1 MSLAQRASLRL
12 LILLYKFS
20 HFFDSMLPLVEDIA
34 SLGGRLVVYAV
45 LFIVA
50 LGLLEVGADRFLDS
64 TAVVARRL
72 RVPQV
77 LIALL
82 TAGAEWEELAVVVVA
97 LAQGHPYLAIGNII
111 GSSIAN
117 ILGSFS
123 LALLFMGD
131 MTITIDRSGRLYAL
145 AMVVVSVL
153 VGIGAWSA
161 TLGPSFGGMLVA
173 IFVVYAVS
181 VGVGIYRGVMR
192 APELSDSD
200 SDSESGSESD
210 SDADVEAPMIAP
222 ASNTVKR
229 RHSTSMHVAFL
240 LGGLAALSFAG
251 YLLAGSSTAFADAAG
266 LTDSVVGL
274 TLVSFATTLPE
285 KILAVLS
292 ARRGH
297 SGILIAN
304 TVGSNVFLLTLV
316 LGITLLSAD
325 VPLDWKTRSYDT
337 SVMVASSVM
346 FAVLIYNQ
354 RLLQDRLG
362 MTIGAAMV
370 VAYVAYIV
378 GNFFIPGDSRITYA
392 SM

>member
-1 MSLAQRASLRL
+1 
-12 LILLYKFS
+12 
-20 HFFDSMLPLVEDIA
+20 MLPLVEDIG
-34 SLGGRLVVYAV
+34 SLGGRMAVYVV
-45 LFIVA
+45 LFILS

-64 TAVVARRL
+64 TAVVARRI

-82 TAGAEWEELAVVVVA
+82 TAGAEWEELVVVVVA
-97 LAQGHPYLAIGNII
+97 LVQGHPYLALGNII

-123 LALLFMGD
+123 LALLFAGD
-131 MTITIDRSGRLYAL
+131 ASITIDRSGRIYAL
-145 AMVVVSVL
+145 AMAFVSVL
-153 VGIGAWSA
+153 VGLGAWTA
-161 TLGPSFGGMLVA
+161 TLGRPFGALLLA
-173 IFVVYAVS
+173 IFVGYAAS

-192 APELSDSD
+192 APELSDS
-200 SDSESGSESD
+200 ESD
-210 SDADVEAPMIAP
+210 SDSDSDGDVEAPLVAP
-222 ASNTVKR
+222 ATSNRVNGKR
-229 RHSTSMHVAFL
+229 STPMHVLLL
-240 LGGLAALSFAG
+240 LGGLAALSLAG

-285 KILAVLS
+285 KVLAVLS

-325 VPLDWKTRSYDT
+325 VPLDWKTRSFDT
-337 SVMVASSVM
+337 SVMVASSLA
-346 FAVLIYNQ
+346 FAILIFHQ
-354 RLLQDRLG
+354 RLLQHRL
-362 MTIGAAMV
+362 TGAAMLI
-370 VAYVAYIV
+370 AYVAYIV
-378 GNFFIPGDSRITYA
+378 GNFFVPADSRINLATD
-392 SM
+392 